1 MKKAVKNGLL
11 NILDK
16 TIKAEVQ
23 KSEIGGAS
31 ICPLYRNRTIKYYRK
46 YYDMAGNN
54 GSVKQRILHYYA
66 KTKPGKTPVEC
77 LGSYWAWNM
86 YVCI

>member
-31 ICPLYRNRTIKYYRK
+31 ICPLKR
-46 YYDMAGNN
+46 
-54 GSVKQRILHYYA
+54 S
-66 KTKPGKTPVEC
+66 
-77 LGSYWAWNM
+77 
-86 YVCI
+86 